1 MLKMF
6 FSPQVKRSVIIITSK
21 LAYKSCRVTKQLKT
35 KGSRKL
41 GNISEILKAHRNRPP
56 PPPPPPPSPTRNAIP
71 ASTGKNSPKKQK
83 LNPSLS
89 LLFHP
94 KTKGWLKYSA
104 NDCRLFQICK
114 ARWRC
119 SNPLFSN
126 FFCKYHPKKFG
137 MT

>member
-56 PPPPPPPSPTRNAIP
+56 PAPHPPPETQFPPAPAKIPPRSRN
-71 ASTGKNSPKKQK
+71 
-83 LNPSLS
+83 
-89 LLFHP
+89 
-94 KTKGWLKYSA
+94 
-104 NDCRLFQICK
+104 
-114 ARWRC
+114 
-119 SNPLFSN
+119 
-126 FFCKYHPKKFG
+126 
-137 MT
+137 

>member
-41 GNISEILKAHRNRPP
+41 GNISEILKAHRNRP
-56 PPPPPPPSPTRNAIP
+56 SPTRNAIP

-94 KTKGWLKYSA
+94 KTKSWLKYSA

-126 FFCKYHPKKFG
+126 FFCKYYPKKFG

>member
-56 PPPPPPPSPTRNAIP
+56 PPPIPHPKRNSRQHRQKFPQEAETEPIP
-71 ASTGKNSPKKQK
+71 QFTISPKNEE
-83 LNPSLS
+83 L
-89 LLFHP
+89 
-94 KTKGWLKYSA
+94 A
-104 NDCRLFQICK
+104 EI
-114 ARWRC
+114 
-119 SNPLFSN
+119 
-126 FFCKYHPKKFG
+126 FCE
-137 MT
+137 

>member
-56 PPPPPPPSPTRNAIP
+56 PIP
-71 ASTGKNSPKKQK
+71 
-83 LNPSLS
+83 
-89 LLFHP
+89 HP
-94 KTKGWLKYSA
+94 KRNSRQHRQKFPQEAETEPIPQFTIPPKNEELA
-104 NDCRLFQICK
+104 EI
-114 ARWRC
+114 
-119 SNPLFSN
+119 
-126 FFCKYHPKKFG
+126 FCE
-137 MT
+137 